1 MMMDLFLAVKRF
13 VFWLPKTDLFRHYI
27 RTVEMSSYHSAHDS
41 ASNSGH
47 TASRRI
53 SAPFRPA
60 SRPNYGRRGPASW
73 IEDEAR
79 ARRAAADA
87 HARAEEEFRKS
98 TAFTENNYPSLVAGV
113 GASSMTVFDKS
124 FTAVTNAT
132 VEAEERERNRQIAL
146 QRAEARARHEISGI
160 YVPRFRPSRFEKEVE
175 EAPEPEFVPSKID
188 VDGFE
193 VVKRKTRK
201 PKRELTTAELNA
213 KFAETAS
220 DSDAEGEDVN
230 GELFERRR
238 REEFY

>member
-1 MMMDLFLAVKRF
+1 M
-13 VFWLPKTDLFRHYI
+13 
-27 RTVEMSSYHSAHDS
+27 E
-41 ASNSGH
+41 
-47 TASRRI
+47 
-53 SAPFRPA
+53 
-60 SRPNYGRRGPASW
+60 
-73 IEDEAR
+73 EEAR
-79 ARRAAADA
+79 KRREALEAQQ
-87 HARAEEEFRKS
+87 RAEEQLRKS
-98 TAFTENNYPSLVAGV
+98 TAFTEANYPSLVAGV

-160 YVPRFRPSRFEKEVE
+160 YVPRFRPSRPVEEVE
-175 EAPEPEFVPSKID
+175 EAPEPEFIPSKID

-213 KFAETAS
+213 KFAEAAS
-220 DSDAEGEDVN
+220 DSEAEGDDVN